1 MADYDWKQ
9 DPRLARMDHQTLD
22 YITNLA
28 ETLKQT
34 PKDQILPAFLA
45 MQTELRQKNLHLSD
59 SETDLLLSIL
69 TADLSPAEKQK
80 VNTLKILAKKLAAR
94 SS

>member
-9 DPRLARMDHQTLD
+9 DPRLAHMDHQKLD
-22 YITNLA
+22 YITKLA
-28 ETLKQT
+28 EALKQT
-34 PKDQILPAFLA
+34 PKDQIFPAFLA
-45 MQTELRQKNLHLSD
+45 MQSELHQKNMNFTD

-69 TADLSPAEKQK
+69 TADMSPAEKQR
-80 VNTLKILAKKLAAR
+80 VSTLKILAKKLAAR